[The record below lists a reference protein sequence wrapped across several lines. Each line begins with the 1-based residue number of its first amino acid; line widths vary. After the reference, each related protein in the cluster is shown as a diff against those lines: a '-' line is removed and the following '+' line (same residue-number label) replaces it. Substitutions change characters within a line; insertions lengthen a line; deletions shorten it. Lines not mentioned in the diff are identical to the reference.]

1 MMNIY
6 QQIVNKKLH
15 NITADEL
22 MKYSGE
28 YNISLTPDQAKKVS
42 ALLQSKKVNVF
53 NTSERIQLMKEVA
66 KITGHE
72 TAKKVNQLF
81 LEFTK

>member
-1 MMNIY
+1 MNIY

-15 NITADEL
+15 NISPEEL
-22 MKYSGE
+22 MNYSAQ
-28 YNISLTPDQAKKVS
+28 YNISLTSDQAKKVS
-42 ALLQSKKVNVF
+42 TLLQSKKVNVF

-81 LEFTK
+81 MEFTK

>member
-15 NITADEL
+15 NITGDEL

>member
-1 MMNIY
+1 MNIY

-15 NITADEL
+15 NISPEEL
-22 MKYSGE
+22 MNYSAQ
-28 YNISLTPDQAKKVS
+28 YNISLTTDQAKKVS

-81 LEFTK
+81 IEFTK

>member
-1 MMNIY
+1 MNIY

-15 NITADEL
+15 NITAEEL

-28 YNISLTPDQAKKVS
+28 YNISLTLDQAKKVA

>member
-1 MMNIY
+1 MNIY

-15 NITADEL
+15 NISPEEL
-22 MKYSGE
+22 LNYSAQ
-28 YNISLTPDQAKKVS
+28 YNISLTSDQAKKVS

-66 KITGHE
+66 RITGHE

-81 LEFTK
+81 MEFTK

>member
-1 MMNIY
+1 MNIY
-6 QQIVNKKLH
+6 QQIVNKKLN
-15 NITADEL
+15 NITPDEL
-22 MKYSGE
+22 IHYGLQ
-28 YNISLTPDQAKKVS
+28 YDISLTNDQAKKIS

-53 NTSERIQLMKEVA
+53 NTSERIQLMKDVA

-81 LEFTK
+81 TEFTK

>member
-15 NITADEL
+15 NITPDEL
-22 MKYSGE
+22 LSYSSQ
-28 YNISLTPDQAKKVS
+28 YNISLTGDQAKKIS
-42 ALLQSKKVNVF
+42 TLLQAKKVNVF

-81 LEFTK
+81 TEFTK

>member
-15 NITADEL
+15 NITAEEL

-28 YNISLTPDQAKKVS
+28 YNISLTLDQAKKVS

>member
-1 MMNIY
+1 MNIY
-6 QQIVNKKLH
+6 QQIINKKLH
-15 NITADEL
+15 NISPEEL
-22 MKYSGE
+22 MNYSAQN
-28 YNISLTPDQAKKVS
+28 NISLTTDQAKKVS

-81 LEFTK
+81 MEFTK

>member
-1 MMNIY
+1 MNIY

-15 NITADEL
+15 NISPEEL
-22 MKYSGE
+22 MNYSAQ
-28 YNISLTPDQAKKVS
+28 YNISLTTDQAKKIS

-66 KITGHE
+66 KITSHE

-81 LEFTK
+81 MEFTK

>member
-1 MMNIY
+1 MNIY

-15 NITADEL
+15 NISPEEL
-22 MKYSGE
+22 MNYSAQ
-28 YNISLTPDQAKKVS
+28 YNISLTNDQAKKVS

-66 KITGHE
+66 RITGHE

-81 LEFTK
+81 MEFTK

>member
-15 NITADEL
+15 NITAEEL

-28 YNISLTPDQAKKVS
+28 YNISLTSDQAKKVS
-42 ALLQSKKVNVF
+42 ALLNSKKVNVF

>member
-1 MMNIY
+1 MNIY

-15 NITADEL
+15 TISPEEL
-22 MKYSGE
+22 MNYSAQN
-28 YNISLTPDQAKKVS
+28 NISLTSDQAKKVS

-81 LEFTK
+81 MEFTK

>member
-1 MMNIY
+1 MNIY

-15 NITADEL
+15 NISPEEL
-22 MKYSGE
+22 LNYSAQ
-28 YNISLTPDQAKKVS
+28 YNISLTSDQAKKVS
-42 ALLQSKKVNVF
+42 ALLQFKKVNVF

-66 KITGHE
+66 RITGHE

-81 LEFTK
+81 MEFTK

>member
-1 MMNIY
+1 MNIY

-15 NITADEL
+15 NITAEEL

-28 YNISLTPDQAKKVS
+28 YNISLTSDQAKKVS
-42 ALLQSKKVNVF
+42 ALLNSKKVNVF

>member
-1 MMNIY
+1 MNIY

-15 NITADEL
+15 GITPKEL
-22 MKYSGE
+22 LKYSDE
-28 YNISLTPDQAKKVS
+28 YNINLTSDQAKKVA
-42 ALLQSKKVNVF
+42 ALLNSKKVNVF

-81 LEFTK
+81 LEFIK

>member
-1 MMNIY
+1 MNIY

-15 NITADEL
+15 NITAEEL

-28 YNISLTPDQAKKVS
+28 YNISLTLDQAKKVS

>member
-1 MMNIY
+1 MNIY

-15 NITADEL
+15 NITPEEL
-22 MKYSGE
+22 MNYSAQ
-28 YNISLTPDQAKKVS
+28 YNISLTTDQAKKVS

>member
-1 MMNIY
+1 MNIY

-15 NITADEL
+15 NISPEEL
-22 MKYSGE
+22 MNYSAQ
-28 YNISLTPDQAKKVS
+28 YNISLTSDQAKKVS

-81 LEFTK
+81 MEFTK

>member
-1 MMNIY
+1 MNIY

-15 NITADEL
+15 NISPEEL
-22 MKYSGE
+22 MNYSAQ
-28 YNISLTPDQAKKVS
+28 YNISLTSDQAKKVS
-42 ALLQSKKVNVF
+42 ALLHSKKVNVF

-81 LEFTK
+81 MEFTK

>member
-1 MMNIY
+1 MNIY

-15 NITADEL
+15 NISPEEL
-22 MKYSGE
+22 MNYSAQ
-28 YNISLTPDQAKKVS
+28 YNISLTTDQAKKIS

-81 LEFTK
+81 MEFTK

>member
-15 NITADEL
+15 NITAEEL
-22 MKYSGE
+22 MKYSAE
-28 YNISLTPDQAKKVS
+28 YSINLTNDQAKKVS

-72 TAKKVNQLF
+72 TAKKVNELF